1 MTGAL
6 FVLRLAL
13 REGRAARR
21 QIGLYAGAISLGVA
35 ALVAIGSFR
44 ADVTEAIHA
53 ESRSLMG
60 ADVELR
66 STSEFSG
73 GARGLLDSLR
83 QDGVPVSRVTSFT
96 SMALATATGKTRLVD
111 VRAVEGDFPYYGRI
125 ETAPANR
132 WSRLRDGHHALVDPA
147 LLVYL
152 GAEVGD
158 TLRLGDAAF
167 VVDAEL
173 RRIPGEIGIQT
184 AIGPRVYIAADYVE
198 ETNLLQFGSRARY
211 HALLKLP
218 GAAAATEFVATHRPM
233 LDRERVRA
241 ATAASR
247 EEDFRAWFAAFTR
260 FLALLGLTALL
271 LGGIATG
278 SAVHVFVRR
287 KLDTVAVLRCL
298 GGTQRT
304 VFAAYLLQAALMGL
318 VGAMVGVVL
327 GLVVQRSL
335 PSLLAD
341 FLPLAVHPSIRVGPV
356 AAGLGIGLWVA
367 LAFGLLPLL
376 TVRNIAPLRALRRSV
391 EEPARR
397 WDLARVA
404 AYAAVLGTI
413 LVLSVT
419 QAPLPAV
426 GLAFALG
433 ITLTTAVLWATARAL
448 VAATRKLFPANA
460 PYVVRQGIANLFR
473 PHNQTVSVVLTVG
486 FGVFLLGTLHVVQ
499 RNLLDQFAFETSGSR
514 PNLVVFD
521 IQPDQVDDVRARLAA
536 AGAGETAAVPIV
548 PARIAAIG
556 GVSIDEL
563 LTDTSSLRRS
573 RWALRREYRNTYRDT
588 LVASERLIQG
598 SWWTG
603 ARPDTLPARISV
615 EEDLADEL
623 HVRLGD
629 RLTWDFQGVTV
640 ETVIAS
646 VRQVDWARFETNFFV
661 VFEPDVL
668 ESAPQTLVTLA
679 HIDDARRRAEVQRDL
694 VLQHSNLSLLDIS
707 VVQEVLERLLGSVAL
722 AIRIMAA
729 FSIACGAVVVVGA
742 AATSRFQRLRESVL
756 LRTLGARTSQVVRV
770 LAVEYAVL
778 GSLASVLGVVLA
790 ALAGW
795 VLVKFFF
802 ELRFTLPSIPLLA
815 LALGTTVVTTAI
827 GIFASWDLVRRSPL
841 AVLRDLAD

>member
-1 MTGAL
+1 MIAP
-6 FVLRLAL
+6 FALRLAL

-35 ALVAIGSFR
+35 ALVAISAFR
-44 ADVTEAIHA
+44 ADVTDAIHA
-53 ESRSLMG
+53 ESRTLMG

-66 STSEFSG
+66 SSTEFAGKAS
-73 GARGLLDSLR
+73 ALLDSLQR
-83 QDGVPVSRVTSFT
+83 TGVPVSRVTSFT
-96 SMALATATGKTRLVD
+96 SMALATASGTSRLVD
-111 VRAVEGDFPYYGRI
+111 VRAVEGGFPFYGRI
-125 ETAPANR
+125 ETAPAGR
-132 WSRLRDGHHALVDPA
+132 WTHLRDGHHALVDPA

-152 GAEVGD
+152 GAEIGD
-158 TLRLGDAAF
+158 TLRLGDAVF
-167 VVDAEL
+167 IVDAEL
-173 RRIPGEIGIQT
+173 RRVPGEIGIQ
-184 AIGPRVYIAADYVE
+184 AAVGPRVYIAADYVE

-218 GAAAATEFVATHRPM
+218 DAAAAEQFVTAHKSL
-233 LDRERVRA
+233 LDGERVRA
-241 ATAASR
+241 TTAASR
-247 EEDFRAWFAAFTR
+247 EEDFREWFAAFTR

-335 PSLLAD
+335 PSVLAD
-341 FLPLAVHPSIRVGPV
+341 FLPLAVQPSLRFEPI

-376 TVRNIAPLRALRRSV
+376 TIRNVAPLRALRRSV
-391 EEPARR
+391 EEPRR
-397 WDLARVA
+397 QRDLARFA

-413 LVLSVT
+413 VALSVT
-419 QAPLPAV
+419 QAPVPAA
-426 GLAFALG
+426 GLAFAAG
-433 ITLTTAVLWATARAL
+433 ITLTTAVLWMAARGL
-448 VAATRKLFPANA
+448 VAATRRLFPASA

-473 PHNQTVSVVLTVG
+473 PQNQTVSVVLTVG

-499 RNLLDQFAFETSGSR
+499 RNLLDQFAFETSEAR

-521 IQPDQVDDVRARLAA
+521 IQPDQVHDVRDRLAA
-536 AGAGETAAVPIV
+536 AGAGETSAVPIV
-548 PARIAAIG
+548 PARIAGIG
-556 GVSIDEL
+556 GVPVDEL
-563 LTDTSSLRRS
+563 VTDTSGLRRS

-588 LVASERLIQG
+588 LVTSERLIEG
-598 SWWTG
+598 AWWTD
-603 ARPDTLPARISV
+603 ARPDTLPARISIDQ
-615 EEDLADEL
+615 DLAEEL
-623 HVRLGD
+623 HVELGD
-629 RLTWDFQGVTV
+629 RITWDVQGVHV

-661 VFEPDVL
+661 VFEPTVL
-668 ESAPQTLVTLA
+668 ERAPQTLVTLA
-679 HIDDARRRAEVQRDL
+679 HIADPRQRAEVQRDL
-694 VLQHSNLSLLDIS
+694 VVRHANLSLIDIS
-707 VVQEVLERLLGSVAL
+707 LVQQVLERLLGSVAL
-722 AIRIMAA
+722 AIRFMAV
-729 FSIACGAVVVVGA
+729 FSIACGAVVLLGA

-770 LAVEYAVL
+770 LAVEYAML

-790 ALAGW
+790 SIAGW
-795 VLVKFFF
+795 VLVRFFF
-802 ELRFTLPSIPLLA
+802 ELRFTLPSVPLLGLAAGTA
-815 LALGTTVVTTAI
+815 LVTTAI
-827 GIFASWDLVRRSPL
+827 GIFASRDLVRRAPL